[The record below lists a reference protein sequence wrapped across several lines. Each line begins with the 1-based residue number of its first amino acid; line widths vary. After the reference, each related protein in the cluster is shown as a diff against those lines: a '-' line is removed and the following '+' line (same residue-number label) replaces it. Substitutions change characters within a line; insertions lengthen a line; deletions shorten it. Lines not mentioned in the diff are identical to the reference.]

1 MKYFVMAIKRAQDG
15 FEIVSL
21 LTVVDDFINGCEYLL
36 DYNTD
41 KDLIYVIVGEYGS
54 TVRYISDMEVEDNFD
69 QYGNIL
75 LRICNPTILLRYYK
89 EALKDFSHIECKDY
103 LCKILK
109 LKENKIVFEGE
120 LDSHY
125 YEFIKRH
132 NLLIERR

>member
-1 MKYFVMAIKRAQDG
+1 MRYFVMAIKRTQDG

-21 LTVVDDFINGCEYLL
+21 LTVVDDFIDGCEYLL
-36 DYNTD
+36 DYNTN
-41 KDLIYVIVGEYGS
+41 KDLIYVIMEEYGS
-54 TVRYISDMEVEDNFD
+54 TVRYISGMAVEDNFD
-69 QYGNIL
+69 QYDNIL
-75 LRICNPTILLRYYK
+75 LRICNPTILLRHYK

-109 LKENKIVFEGE
+109 LKDNKIVFESE
-120 LDSHY
+120 LDSRY